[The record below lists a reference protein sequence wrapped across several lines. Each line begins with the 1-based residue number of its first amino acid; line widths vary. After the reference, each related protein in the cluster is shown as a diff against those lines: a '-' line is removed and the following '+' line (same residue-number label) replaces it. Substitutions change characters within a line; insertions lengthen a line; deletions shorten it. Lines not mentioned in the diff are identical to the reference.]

1 MMVSIGNIKWGLAI
15 KSLLDTMSMEYIYIT
30 SMYLPPL
37 STTKYCVPSSDIENP
52 LSAPFSFSV
61 GRYWQYM
68 DAASGSSAINNWL
81 SLIPA

>member
-37 STTKYCVPSSDIENP
+37 STTKYCVPSSDIEEKQVNTI
-52 LSAPFSFSV
+52 LTV
-61 GRYWQYM
+61 G
-68 DAASGSSAINNWL
+68 L
-81 SLIPA
+81 L

>member
-1 MMVSIGNIKWGLAI
+1 MVSIGNIKWGLAM

-52 LSAPFSFSV
+52 LSAPFIFSV

>member
-1 MMVSIGNIKWGLAI
+1 MGNIKRGLAI
-15 KSLLDTMSMEYIYIT
+15 QTLLDAMSMEYIYII
-30 SMYLPPL
+30 SIYLPPL
-37 STTKYCVPSSDIENP
+37 STTMYCVPSSDIENP

>member
-1 MMVSIGNIKWGLAI
+1 
-15 KSLLDTMSMEYIYIT
+15 
-30 SMYLPPL
+30 MYLPPL
-37 STTKYCVPSSDIENP
+37 STTMYCVPSSDIANP